1 MQKISESFGT
11 CVPGSLAKLTIVS
24 GPRAIEQAQPNQ
36 RLKIIA
42 KNRQNSEPLR
52 TQRGG

>member
-11 CVPGSLAKLTIVS
+11 CVPGSLAKLTIFS
-24 GPRAIEQAQPNQ
+24 GPRAIEQAQLNQ

-42 KNRQNSEPLR
+42 KNRQISEPLR